1 MIVRARRDGTGGSF
15 LVRKMRRPEQ
25 LHVRE
30 EIEMEYVGIVDGIFE
45 SRPNRFIAHVKVNG
59 ETVVSHVKNTGR
71 CRELLLPGARVFLEY
86 HPEAAA
92 GKRKTAYD
100 LIGVYKGDTLINMDS
115 QAPNRVAFEW
125 VQSEQ
130 GAAFLLPEGRG
141 RIRNLRREVVH
152 GDSRFDLAFELES
165 GDRTVTPAFMEVK
178 GVTLEENGVAMFP
191 DAPTER
197 GIKHLN
203 GLARAVGEGYAA
215 YALFVIQMKGVK
227 EFRPNDVTPPAF
239 GEALKNARD
248 AGVTVLAFDC
258 RVTEHTLDMG
268 DEVQVRL

>member
-1 MIVRARRDGTGGSF
+1 M
-15 LVRKMRRPEQ
+15 
-25 LHVRE
+25 
-30 EIEMEYVGIVDGIFE
+30 
-45 SRPNRFIAHVKVNG
+45 
-59 ETVVSHVKNTGR
+59 
-71 CRELLLPGARVFLEY
+71 
-86 HPEAAA
+86 
-92 GKRKTAYD
+92 
-100 LIGVYKGDTLINMDS
+100 
-115 QAPNRVAFEW
+115 
-125 VQSEQ
+125 
-130 GAAFLLPEGRG
+130 
-141 RIRNLRREVVH
+141 
-152 GDSRFDLAFELES
+152 
-165 GDRTVTPAFMEVK
+165 TPAFMEVK

-227 EFRPNDVTPPAF
+227 EFRPNDVTHPAF

>member
-1 MIVRARRDGTGGSF
+1 
-15 LVRKMRRPEQ
+15 
-25 LHVRE
+25 
-30 EIEMEYVGIVDGIFE
+30 
-45 SRPNRFIAHVKVNG
+45 
-59 ETVVSHVKNTGR
+59 
-71 CRELLLPGARVFLEY
+71 
-86 HPEAAA
+86 
-92 GKRKTAYD
+92 
-100 LIGVYKGDTLINMDS
+100 MDS

-215 YALFVIQMKGVK
+215 YALFVIQMKGVR
-227 EFRPNDVTPPAF
+227 EFRPNDVTHPAF

-268 DEVQVRL
+268 DEVKVRL

>member
-1 MIVRARRDGTGGSF
+1 
-15 LVRKMRRPEQ
+15 
-25 LHVRE
+25 
-30 EIEMEYVGIVDGIFE
+30 MEYVGIVDGIFE

-86 HPEAAA
+86 HPEAAE

-115 QAPNRVAFEW
+115 QAPT
-125 VQSEQ
+125 
-130 GAAFLLPEGRG
+130 
-141 RIRNLRREVVH
+141 
-152 GDSRFDLAFELES
+152 RFDLAFELES

-203 GLARAVGEGYAA
+203 GLARAVVEGYAA

-227 EFRPNDVTPPAF
+227 EFRPNDVTHPAF

-258 RVTEHTLDMG
+258 RVTEHTFDMG
-268 DEVQVRL
+268 DEVQVKL